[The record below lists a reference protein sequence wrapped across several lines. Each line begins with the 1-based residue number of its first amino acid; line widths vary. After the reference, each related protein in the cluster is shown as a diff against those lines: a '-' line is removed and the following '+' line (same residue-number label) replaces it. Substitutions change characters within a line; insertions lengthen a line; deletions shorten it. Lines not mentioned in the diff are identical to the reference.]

1 MGFATGKHAL
11 GICDRCG
18 FSFKLN
24 SLRFQQVDGR
34 MTALKVCRS
43 CLDIDNE
50 QWQVRLLDLTD
61 NEALRDPRPE
71 EAFAVLA
78 PALEWGEG
86 VPLEWGAY
94 RRITWGPDVE
104 VSLSLLWGSELSLE
118 WGRYEVM
125 NWG

>member
-1 MGFATGKHAL
+1 MGYATGKYAL

-34 MTALKVCRS
+34 MTTLKVCRS

-61 NEALRDPRPE
+61 NESLRDPRPDE
-71 EAFAVLA
+71 IIIPG
-78 PALEWGEG
+78 PALQWGPDL
-86 VPLEWGAY
+86 PLEWGAY
-94 RRITWGPDVE
+94 R
-104 VSLSLLWGSELSLE
+104 L
-118 WGRYEVM
+118 M